1 MLTPQIKS
9 KLGSNGLNPKWW
21 PRNEILHAFGFR
33 IFVDWRVVRIK
44 KHDPCS
50 LHSAP
55 SCVHSNLK
63 RFNRLSEKGSELKR
77 KILET
82 ILQLSICLSCI
93 SITFIRTL
101 MKMGAP
107 MKKCLYWQNVQTFAS
122 ATPHPHWKCAL
133 IQLCFDY
140 WLNLSIEIIIIIVTT
155 YSHVSQ
161 VRSVR
166 SISCRK
172 KSPRFSFLLKNATD
186 GHSED
191 GHCLLLSC
199 PSSVIRVTA
208 KKAKLKLSAFLFLV
222 LLIHCFSIP
231 LCLLKACKGLFE
243 VAFSG
248 AAAIQMKPLGAGAH
262 FPEEKRSKNFIW
274 SFQLKV
280 GAVGAVEAK
289 QQLLLVDI
297 FPLAATTNLPR
308 LWNEWQQATV
318 SPFQLFRGSL
328 NS

>member
-1 MLTPQIKS
+1 
-9 KLGSNGLNPKWW
+9 
-21 PRNEILHAFGFR
+21 
-33 IFVDWRVVRIK
+33 
-44 KHDPCS
+44 
-50 LHSAP
+50 
-55 SCVHSNLK
+55 
-63 RFNRLSEKGSELKR
+63 
-77 KILET
+77 
-82 ILQLSICLSCI
+82 
-93 SITFIRTL
+93 
-101 MKMGAP
+101 MGAP

-280 GAVGAVEAK
+280 DAVGAVEATAPTCWYFSLGSHHQPPPAMK
-289 QQLLLVDI
+289 WM
-297 FPLAATTNLPR
+297 AASNSFS
-308 LWNEWQQATV
+308 V
-318 SPFQLFRGSL
+318 STFQGKSEFLRHFLIWILF
-328 NS
+328 